1 MSGGKPPSGSS
12 LDRPE
17 PRQPALFD
25 LGAETLGAA
34 TQSDELLVLGRAL
47 PANVRL
53 GTMSW
58 AFPGWRG
65 LVYDAG
71 APSSALSSHGLS
83 AYSQHPVLGAV
94 EIDRSY
100 YEPLSADVLARHAA
114 MVPESFRFLVKAHEA
129 CVVRRY
135 PEHARY
141 GSRRGEL
148 NRAHLDPSYASDV
161 VIGPIAEGLGKKLGA
176 ILFQFPPGAAGG
188 EAFPDELAE
197 FLGRLPPGLT
207 YAVELR
213 NARALSTRY
222 VEALAAAGA
231 VHCHNAWSA
240 MPDVL
245 AQARLVP
252 PVARKPLIV
261 RWLLAPGESYEAM
274 RERFA
279 PFARLARE
287 DLAVRGAIA
296 RLAARAAAHDVP
308 VLITINNKAE
318 GCAPESAVRL
328 ARAIIEAAER
338 AVPGAPLQA

>member
-1 MSGGKPPSGSS
+1 VS
-12 LDRPE
+12 E
-17 PRQPALFD
+17 RQPTLFA
-25 LGAETLGAA
+25 LGAETLAA
-34 TQSDELLVLGRAL
+34 AGVSDEVVALGKAL
-47 PANVRL
+47 PASVRL

-65 LVYDAG
+65 LVYDAA
-71 APSSALSSHGLS
+71 APSGALSARGLS
-83 AYSQHPVLGAV
+83 AYASHPLLGAV

-100 YEPLSADVLARHAA
+100 YDPLSADVLARYAEQ
-114 MVPESFRFLVKAHEA
+114 VPDRFRFVVKAHEA
-129 CVVRRY
+129 CVVRRF

-141 GSRRGEL
+141 GSRRGQH
-148 NRAHLDPSYASDV
+148 NPSYLDPVYASEA
-161 VIGPIAEGLGKKLGA
+161 VIGPIAAGLAGKLGA
-176 ILFQFPPGAAGG
+176 ILFQFPPGADASG

-197 FLGRLPPGLT
+197 FLGRLPTGLP

-213 NARALSTRY
+213 TASALSARY
-222 VEALAAAGA
+222 VEALAAHGA

-252 PVARKPLIV
+252 PAARKPLVV
-261 RWLLAPGESYEAM
+261 RWLLAPGEKYAET

-279 PFARLARE
+279 PFSSLARE
-287 DLAVRGAIA
+287 DLPVRSAIA
-296 RLAARAAAHDVP
+296 RLAAKAAAHDVP

-328 ARAIIEAAER
+328 ARAIVEATR
-338 AVPGAPLQA
+338 R

>member
-1 MSGGKPPSGSS
+1 MSAH
-12 LDRPE
+12 E
-17 PRQPALFD
+17 PTVGQPTSREQPDVRQPALFD
-25 LGAETLGAA
+25 IGAA
-34 TQSDELLVLGRAL
+34 RLEAAGVSDELVALGKAL

-65 LVYDAG
+65 LVYDAA
-71 APSSALSSHGLS
+71 APMGALSSRGLS
-83 AYSQHPVLGAV
+83 AYSRHPLLGAV

-100 YEPLSADVLARHAA
+100 YEPLTAEVLAGYSAQ
-114 MVPESFRFLVKAHEA
+114 VPDRFRFLVKAHEV
-129 CVVRRY
+129 CVIRRF

-148 NRAHLDPSYASDV
+148 NPSYLDPVYASEA
-161 VIGPIAEGLGKKLGA
+161 VIGPIAEGLAGKLGA
-176 ILFQFPPGAAGG
+176 ILFQFPPGA
-188 EAFPDELAE
+188 ESDAFPDELAA
-197 FLGRLPPGLT
+197 FLTRLPPGLP

-213 NARALSTRY
+213 RSSAFSTRY
-222 VEALAAAGA
+222 VEALAASGA
-231 VHCHNAWSA
+231 VHCHNAWSG

-252 PVARKPLIV
+252 PAARKPLIV
-261 RWLLAPGESYEAM
+261 RWLLAPGEKYEDA

-279 PFARLARE
+279 PFSALARE

-296 RLAARAAAHDVP
+296 RLAAKAAAHDVP

-328 ARAIIEAAER
+328 ARAILEASPR
-338 AVPGAPLQA
+338 